1 MTFSTCDLYDAH
13 AERLS
18 VVAPHFQCFGGREAF
33 AGVIVTVKCFED
45 NSRVKEILTAEPG
58 AGKVLVVDGGGSERC
73 ALLGDLI
80 AGAAVE
86 RGWGG
91 ILVHGCVRDV
101 RALAALDLGVY
112 ALNRTP
118 RKSVR
123 RGEGQRDLD
132 VTFAGATFHPGDHL
146 YADADGILVS
156 PTALT

>member
-1 MTFSTCDLYDAH
+1 MSFSTCDLYDAH
-13 AERLS
+13 ADRLA
-18 VVAPHFQCFGGREAF
+18 VVAPRFRSFGGRERF
-33 AGVIVTVKCFED
+33 AGVMVTVKCFED
-45 NSRVKEILTAEPG
+45 NSRVKECLTGESG
-58 AGKVLVVDGGGSERC
+58 TGNVLVVDGGGSERC

-86 RGWGG
+86 RGWEG
-91 ILVHGCVRDV
+91 ILVYGCVRDV
-101 RALAALDLGVY
+101 RALAALDIGVY

-132 VTFAGATFHPGDHL
+132 VTFGGVTFHPGDHL